1 MTRDEAIDK
10 LMKIE
15 QTVSVTTVSLF
26 CDYVEALG
34 LIKFDNK
41 SSPLEIIGDFLRNCV
56 HLDYPMSR
64 AGDIVNILK
73 SKGYEIVKKKD

>member
-15 QTVSVTTVSLF
+15 QTVSVTQFSLF
-26 CDYVEALG
+26 CDYAEALG

-41 SSPLEIIGDFLRNCV
+41 SSALEIIANYLRNCAHV
-56 HLDYPMSR
+56 DYPMSR
-64 AGDIVNILK
+64 ADDIVNILK
-73 SKGYEIVKKKD
+73 SKGYEIVKKD